1 MEYQKMVNLLHN
13 TLHQPSK
20 FRSPNWLEINNDAR
34 EMYNTNSQIKFETTI
49 LKLRECDWSD

>member
-34 EMYNTNSQIKFETTI
+34 GMYNTNSQIKFETTI
-49 LKLRECDWSD
+49 LKSRECD

>member
-1 MEYQKMVNLLHN
+1 MEYQKMVNLLYN

-20 FRSPNWLEINNDAR
+20 FRSQKWLEINNDAR
-34 EMYNTNSQIKFETTI
+34 GMYNTNSQIKFETTI